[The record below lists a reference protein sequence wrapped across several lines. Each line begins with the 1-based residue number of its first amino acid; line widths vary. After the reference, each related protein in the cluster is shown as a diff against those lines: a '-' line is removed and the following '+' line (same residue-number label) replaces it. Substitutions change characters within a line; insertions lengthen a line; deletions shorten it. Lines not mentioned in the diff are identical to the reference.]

1 MKEASTLIEALTGL
15 AWPLFASVVVW
26 RLFPLIKVLVGRGN
40 FTVRVGDTELTVQQ
54 FSDKLVE
61 TTADIQQRLT
71 AVSAGDGPEEASEQ
85 TERRPSGLLRR
96 VLWVDDQPA
105 NNAYEAAQL
114 QSLGVE
120 VVHATSTQEGVRAL
134 HRARPPFDAVISDMG
149 RSEPAGY
156 NTDAGLDLIREVRAF
171 DGTTP
176 VFVYASARTLE
187 RADEITAA
195 GGGGVAWSP
204 VKLFDLLRDAGEFPG
219 TAEA

>member
-1 MKEASTLIEALTGL
+1 MKEASALIEALTGL

-26 RLFPLIKVLVGRGN
+26 RLFPLIKGLVGRGN

-71 AVSAGDGPEEASEQ
+71 AVSAGDGPEEAPEPP
-85 TERRPSGLLRR
+85 ERRSGLLRR
-96 VLWVDDQPA
+96 VLWVDDEPA
-105 NNAYEAAQL
+105 NNAYETAQL
-114 QSLGVE
+114 QALGVE

-134 HRARPPFDAVISDMG
+134 HRARPAFDAVISDMG

-171 DGTTP
+171 DDTTP
-176 VFVYASARTLE
+176 VVVYASAKTLARTG
-187 RADEITAA
+187 EITAA
-195 GGGGVAWSP
+195 GGSGVAWSP

-219 TAEA
+219 AAEA